1 MLQGN
6 KNQTRS
12 VAFARCLY
20 LNTKAR
26 VLLLINY
33 QRRRFRAFGI

>member
-1 MLQGN
+1 MFQQN

-12 VAFARCLY
+12 MAFVRCLNF
-20 LNTKAR
+20 NTKAR